1 MSFSVTRDKGAFE
14 WGGENVVSLFCQI
27 SNLFSSSMWRMI
39 WDVLRFNASARRLLA
54 ESESA
59 ALDKKTVDAK
69 EISVGA
75 YLKANGYSDAFRD
88 DYLLVS
94 TINLLVILLA
104 LFLMEANGHFNLVDA
119 SK

>member
-14 WGGENVVSLFCQI
+14 WGGENIVSLFCQV

-54 ESESA
+54 EAESES
-59 ALDKKTVDAK
+59 LDNKTSEAK
-69 EISVGA
+69 EISVGE
-75 YLKANGYSDAFRD
+75 YLKANGYSHVFRD

-94 TINLLVILLA
+94 ASMLVAFRCISPHV
-104 LFLMEANGHFNLVDA
+104 FL
-119 SK
+119 

>member
-14 WGGENVVSLFCQI
+14 WGGENVASLFCQF

-59 ALDKKTVDAK
+59 ALDSKTAEAK
-69 EISVGA
+69 GISVGA

-88 DYLLVS
+88 DYLLAS
-94 TINLLVILLA
+94 IFGSPLLSPPLI
-104 LFLMEANGHFNLVDA
+104 FMKANGHLDLVDTT
-119 SK
+119 K

>member
-14 WGGENVVSLFCQI
+14 WGGEDVGSLFCQI

-59 ALDKKTVDAK
+59 VLDSKTVDAK

-94 TINLLVILLA
+94 TINLLIIVLA
-104 LFLMEANGHFNLVDA
+104 LFFIEANGYFDLVDS